1 MKKINLYSAVLFS
14 LMLSACSVRAES
26 TVKSSTKTKETV
38 WQYDGSTTVI
48 PSKKE
53 EMVSVQADAAGNPS
67 KITVDTKLSGISGN
81 GAVEDLSNLK
91 DISNAQGDEQ
101 FSESDGKLYWQNLGN
116 DISYTGT
123 SSSSLPVDVKM
134 TYFLDDTV
142 IDPNDLAG
150 KNGHVKVR
158 FDYTNHVSYETVH
171 VPFVCMS
178 VLMLDEDSFSN
189 IQVKNGKVMSSDGT
203 STIVGFAMPSLR
215 EDLNLSS
222 YEDID
227 IDIPQYVEVEA
238 DTTDFSLD
246 FTETIVS
253 NGVFS
258 EIEDEDL
265 NDLRE
270 MSDAFKD
277 LGEAGNTL
285 VDGGKKLSSAFDEIK
300 QGTEGYLDGV
310 DALSSGLSELK
321 EVSSTINENTSA
333 LVEGIKALSD
343 MLNAIDVNALDTT
356 AMSVMTSVKND
367 VVMLANVSKMMETL
381 STSFTSLSSSMQSVF
396 DESQIDEEKKQEI
409 TKQLEDCSTT
419 LVEMQEQLSAS
430 FTDLEN
436 QISVF
441 GGVDLEALKS
451 QLLSLQET
459 TKALSQGTT
468 ALSNGI
474 NGLDGGLTQLSDAF
488 TQAIQNNQT
497 LKNAYSQYASGL
509 KEFEDGIAKLNTE
522 GLQKLYEKG
531 GKEGS
536 RLLDTIALLKKA
548 DASYQTFTSLLEQQ
562 EGSVSF
568 MIETSKISEKGNN

>member
-1 MKKINLYSAVLFS
+1 MKKINLCSVVILS
-14 LMLSACSVRAES
+14 MMLSACSVRAES

-38 WQYDGSTTVI
+38 WQYDGGDTVI

-101 FSESDGKLYWQNLGN
+101 FSESNGKLYWQNLGN

-123 SSSSLPVDVKM
+123 SSSSLPVDVKI

-150 KNGHVKVR
+150 KQGHVKIR

-178 VLMLDEDSFSN
+178 VLMMDEDSFSN

-265 NDLRE
+265 NNLRE

-300 QGTEGYLDGV
+300 QGTEGYLDGL

-333 LVEGIKALSD
+333 LVEGSKALSD

-356 AMSVMTSVKND
+356 AMSVITSVKND
-367 VVMLANVSKMMETL
+367 VVMIANVSKMMETL
-381 STSFTSLSSSMQSVF
+381 STSFTSLSSTMQSVF

-548 DASYQTFTSLLEQQ
+548 DTSYQTFTSLLDQQ

>member
-1 MKKINLYSAVLFS
+1 MKKINLCSVVILS
-14 LMLSACSVRAES
+14 MMLSACSVHAES

-38 WQYDGSTTVI
+38 WQYDGGDTVI

-67 KITVDTKLSGISGN
+67 KLTVDTKLSGISGN

-101 FSESDGKLYWQNLGN
+101 FSESNGKLYWQNLGN

-123 SSSSLPVDVKM
+123 SSSSLPVDVKI
-134 TYFLDDTV
+134 TYFLDETV

-150 KNGHVKVR
+150 KQGHVKIR

-178 VLMLDEDSFSN
+178 VLMMDEDSFSN

-333 LVEGIKALSD
+333 LVEGSKALSD

-367 VVMLANVSKMMETL
+367 VVMIANVSKMMETL

-548 DASYQTFTSLLEQQ
+548 DASYQTFTSLLDQQ

>member
-1 MKKINLYSAVLFS
+1 MKKINLCSVVILS
-14 LMLSACSVRAES
+14 MMLSACSVRAES

-38 WQYDGSTTVI
+38 WQYDGGDTVI

-67 KITVDTKLSGISGN
+67 KLTVDTKLSGISGN

-101 FSESDGKLYWQNLGN
+101 FSESNGKLYWQNLGN

-123 SSSSLPVDVKM
+123 SSSSLPVDVKI

-142 IDPNDLAG
+142 IDPNDLVG

-178 VLMLDEDSFSN
+178 VLMMDEDSFSN

-333 LVEGIKALSD
+333 LVEGSQQLSD
-343 MLNAIDVNALDTT
+343 ALNAIDVNALDTS
-356 AMSVMTSVKND
+356 AMSVITSVKND
-367 VVMLANVSKMMETL
+367 VVMIGDVSKMLETL

-522 GLQKLYEKG
+522 GLQKLYEKC

>member
-1 MKKINLYSAVLFS
+1 MKKINLCSVVILS
-14 LMLSACSVRAES
+14 LMLSACSVCAES
-26 TVKSSTKTKETV
+26 TVKSSTKAKETV
-38 WQYDGSTTVI
+38 WQYDGGDTVI

-53 EMVSVQADAAGNPS
+53 EMVSVQADAAGNPA
-67 KITVDTKLSGISGN
+67 KITVDAKLSGIRGN
-81 GAVEDLSNLK
+81 EVVEDQSNLT
-91 DISNAQGDEQ
+91 DISNARGNEQ

-150 KNGHVKVR
+150 KQGHVKIR

-178 VLMLDEDSFSN
+178 VLMMDEDSFSN

-265 NDLRE
+265 NGLRE

-333 LVEGIKALSD
+333 LVEGSQQLSD
-343 MLNAIDVNALDTT
+343 ALNAIDVNALDTT
-356 AMSVMTSVKND
+356 AMNVMNSMKND
-367 VVMLANVSKMMETL
+367 VVMIANVSKMMETL
-381 STSFTSLSSSMQSVF
+381 SASFTSLSSSMQSVF

-459 TKALSQGTT
+459 TEALSQGTT

-509 KEFEDGIAKLNTE
+509 KEFEEGIAKLNTE

-536 RLLDTIALLKKA
+536 RLLDTIALLKKV

>member
-1 MKKINLYSAVLFS
+1 MKKINLYSAVLLS

-26 TVKSSTKTKETV
+26 TVKSSIKTKETV

-67 KITVDTKLSGISGN
+67 KLTVDTKLSGISGN
-81 GAVEDLSNLK
+81 GAVEDLSDLK

-101 FSESDGKLYWQNLGN
+101 FSEMDGKLYWQNLGN

-142 IDPNDLAG
+142 IDPDNLAG
-150 KNGHVKVR
+150 KNGHVKIR

-178 VLMLDEDSFSN
+178 VLMMDEDSFSN
-189 IQVKNGKVMSSDGT
+189 IRVKNGKVMSSDGT

-277 LGEAGNTL
+277 LGEAGNAL

-333 LVEGIKALSD
+333 LVEGSQQLSD
-343 MLNAIDVNALDTT
+343 ALNAIDMNALDTT
-356 AMSVMTSVKND
+356 AMNVMDSMKND
-367 VVMLANVSKMMETL
+367 VVMIANVSKMMETL

>member
-1 MKKINLYSAVLFS
+1 MKKINLCSVVILS
-14 LMLSACSVRAES
+14 MMLSACSVHAES

-38 WQYDGSTTVI
+38 WQYDGGDTVI

-67 KITVDTKLSGISGN
+67 KLTVDTKLSRISGN
-81 GAVEDLSNLK
+81 GAVEDMSDLK

-150 KNGHVKVR
+150 KQGHVKIR

-178 VLMLDEDSFSN
+178 VLMMDEDSFSN

-222 YEDID
+222 YEGID

-310 DALSSGLSELK
+310 DALSNGLSELK

-333 LVEGIKALSD
+333 LVEGSQQLSD
-343 MLNAIDVNALDTT
+343 SLNEIDVNALDTT
-356 AMSVMTSVKND
+356 AMNAMDSVKND
-367 VVMLANVSKMMETL
+367 VVMIANVSKMMETL
-381 STSFTSLSSSMQSVF
+381 STSFTSLSSTMQSVF

-409 TKQLEDCSTT
+409 TKELEDCSIT

-451 QLLSLQET
+451 QLLSLQAT

-509 KEFEDGIAKLNTE
+509 KEFEDGIAKLNSE

-548 DASYQTFTSLLEQQ
+548 DASYQTFTSLLDQQ

>member
-1 MKKINLYSAVLFS
+1 MKKINLYSAVLLS

-38 WQYDGSTTVI
+38 WQYDGGDTVI

-81 GAVEDLSNLK
+81 GAVEDMSDLK

-123 SSSSLPVDVKM
+123 SSSSLPVDVKI
-134 TYFLDDTV
+134 TYFLDDRV

-150 KNGHVKVR
+150 KQGHVKIR

-178 VLMLDEDSFSN
+178 VLMMDEDSFSN
-189 IQVKNGKVMSSDGT
+189 IRVKNGKVMSSDGT

-227 IDIPQYVEVEA
+227 IDIPQYVEIEA

-265 NDLRE
+265 DDLRE

-277 LGEAGNTL
+277 LGKSGNTL

-333 LVEGIKALSD
+333 LVEGSQQLSD
-343 MLNAIDVNALDTT
+343 SLNTIDVNALDTT
-356 AMSVMTSVKND
+356 AMNAMDSVKND
-367 VVMLANVSKMMETL
+367 VVMIANVSKMMETL
-381 STSFTSLSSSMQSVF
+381 SSSFTSLSSSMQSVF

-419 LVEMQEQLSAS
+419 LLEMQEQLSVS
-430 FTDLEN
+430 LMDLEN
-436 QISVF
+436 QMTMLD
-441 GGVDLEALKS
+441 GVDLDTIKA
-451 QLLSLQET
+451 QLLSLQEA
-459 TKALSQGTT
+459 TKALLQGTT

-474 NGLDGGLTQLSDAF
+474 CGLDGGLTQLSDALK
-488 TQAIQNNQT
+488 QAIQNNQT
-497 LKNAYSQYASGL
+497 LKRAYSQYASGL

-548 DASYQTFTSLLEQQ
+548 DASYQTFTSLLDQQ

-568 MIETSKISEKGNN
+568 MIETGKISEKDNH

>member
-1 MKKINLYSAVLFS
+1 MKKINLYSAVLLS

-38 WQYDGSTTVI
+38 WQYDGGDTVI

-67 KITVDTKLSGISGN
+67 KLTVDTKLSGISGN

-101 FSESDGKLYWQNLGN
+101 FSEMDGKLYWQNLGN

-123 SSSSLPVDVKM
+123 SSSSLPIDVKM

-150 KNGHVKVR
+150 KNGHVKIR

-310 DALSSGLSELK
+310 DALSNGLSELK

-333 LVEGIKALSD
+333 LVEGSQQLSD
-343 MLNAIDVNALDTT
+343 ALNAIDVNALDTT
-356 AMSVMTSVKND
+356 AMNVMDSMKND
-367 VVMLANVSKMMETL
+367 VVMIANVSKMMETL
-381 STSFTSLSSSMQSVF
+381 STSFTSLSSTMQSVF

-451 QLLSLQET
+451 QLLFLQET

-468 ALSNGI
+468 SLSNGI
-474 NGLDGGLTQLSDAF
+474 NGLDVGLTQLSDAF

-509 KEFEDGIAKLNTE
+509 KEFEDGITKLNTE

-548 DASYQTFTSLLEQQ
+548 DASYQTFTSLLDQQ

>member
-1 MKKINLYSAVLFS
+1 MKKINLCSVVILS
-14 LMLSACSVRAES
+14 LVLSACSVRAES
-26 TVKSSTKTKETV
+26 TVKSSTKETV
-38 WQYDGSTTVI
+38 WQYDGSATVI
-48 PSKKE
+48 PAKKE
-53 EMVSVQADAAGNPS
+53 EMVSVKADAAGNPA
-67 KITVDTKLSGISGN
+67 KITVDTKLSGIRGN
-81 GAVEDLSNLK
+81 KVVEDLSNLK

-150 KNGHVKVR
+150 KQGHVKIR

-178 VLMLDEDSFSN
+178 VLMMDEDSFSN

-285 VDGGKKLSSAFDEIK
+285 VDGGRKLSSAFDEIK
-300 QGTEGYLDGV
+300 QGAEGYLDGV

-333 LVEGIKALSD
+333 LVEGSKALSD

-367 VVMLANVSKMMETL
+367 VGMIANVSKMMETL

-430 FTDLEN
+430 LMDLEN
-436 QISVF
+436 QIAVF
-441 GGVDLEALKS
+441 DDVNLDTIKA

-468 ALSNGI
+468 SLSNGI
-474 NGLDGGLTQLSDAF
+474 NGLDSGLTQLSDAL

-568 MIETSKISEKGNN
+568 MIETSKISEKRQ

>member
-1 MKKINLYSAVLFS
+1 MKKINLYSAVLLS
-14 LMLSACSVRAES
+14 MMLSACSVHAES

-38 WQYDGSTTVI
+38 WQYDGGDTVI

-67 KITVDTKLSGISGN
+67 KLTVDTKLSGISGN
-81 GAVEDLSNLK
+81 GAVEDMSDLK

-101 FSESDGKLYWQNLGN
+101 FSEMDGKLYWQNLGN

-123 SSSSLPVDVKM
+123 SSSSLPIDVKM

-150 KNGHVKVR
+150 KNGHVKIR

-178 VLMLDEDSFSN
+178 VLMMDEDSFSN
-189 IQVKNGKVMSSDGT
+189 IRVKNGKVMSSDGT

-215 EDLNLSS
+215 EDLNISS

-333 LVEGIKALSD
+333 LVEGSKALSD

-367 VVMLANVSKMMETL
+367 VVMIANVSKMMETL
-381 STSFTSLSSSMQSVF
+381 STSFTSLSSTMQSVF

-419 LVEMQEQLSAS
+419 LVEMQEQLSSS

-451 QLLSLQET
+451 QLLFLQET

-522 GLQKLYEKG
+522 GLQRLYEKG

-568 MIETSKISEKGNN
+568 MIETGKISEKGNN

>member
-1 MKKINLYSAVLFS
+1 MKKINLYSAVLLS

-38 WQYDGSTTVI
+38 WQYDGGDTVI

-67 KITVDTKLSGISGN
+67 KLTVDTKLSGISGN
-81 GAVEDLSNLK
+81 GAVEDLSDLK

-123 SSSSLPVDVKM
+123 SNSSLPVDVKM
-134 TYFLDDTV
+134 TYFLDETV

-150 KNGHVKVR
+150 KQGHVKIR
-158 FDYTNHVSYETVH
+158 FDYTNHVSYETVR

-178 VLMLDEDSFSN
+178 VLMMDEDSFSN

-258 EIEDEDL
+258 EIEEEDL

-310 DALSSGLSELK
+310 DALSNGLSELK

-333 LVEGIKALSD
+333 LVEGSKALSD

-367 VVMLANVSKMMETL
+367 VVMIANVSKMMETL

-536 RLLDTIALLKKA
+536 RLLDTITLLKKA

>member
-1 MKKINLYSAVLFS
+1 MKKINLCSVVILS
-14 LMLSACSVRAES
+14 LMLSACSVCAES
-26 TVKSSTKTKETV
+26 TVKSSTKAKETV
-38 WQYDGSTTVI
+38 WQYDGGDTVI

-53 EMVSVQADAAGNPS
+53 EMVSVQADAAGNPA
-67 KITVDTKLSGISGN
+67 KITVDAKLSGIRGN
-81 GAVEDLSNLK
+81 EVVEDQSNLT
-91 DISNAQGDEQ
+91 DISNARGNEQ

-150 KNGHVKVR
+150 KQGHVKIR

-189 IQVKNGKVMSSDGT
+189 IRVKNGKVMSSDGT

-265 NDLRE
+265 NGLRE

-333 LVEGIKALSD
+333 LVEGSKALSD

-356 AMSVMTSVKND
+356 AMNVMNSMKND
-367 VVMLANVSKMMETL
+367 VVMIANVSKMMETL
-381 STSFTSLSSSMQSVF
+381 SASFTSLSSSMQSVF

-459 TKALSQGTT
+459 TEALSQGTT

-509 KEFEDGIAKLNTE
+509 KEFEEGIAKLNTE

>member
-1 MKKINLYSAVLFS
+1 MKKINLYSVVILS
-14 LMLSACSVRAES
+14 MMLSACSVRAES

-38 WQYDGSTTVI
+38 WQYDGGDTVI

-67 KITVDTKLSGISGN
+67 KLTVDTKLSGISGN
-81 GAVEDLSNLK
+81 GAVEDMSDLK

-101 FSESDGKLYWQNLGN
+101 FSESDGKLYWQNLRN

-134 TYFLDDTV
+134 TYFLDETV

-150 KNGHVKVR
+150 KNGHVKIR

-178 VLMLDEDSFSN
+178 VLMMDEDSFSN

-270 MSDAFKD
+270 MSDAFKN

-333 LVEGIKALSD
+333 LVEGSKALSD

-367 VVMLANVSKMMETL
+367 VVMIANVSKMMETL

-522 GLQKLYEKG
+522 GLQKLYEKC

>member
-1 MKKINLYSAVLFS
+1 MKKINLCSVVILS
-14 LMLSACSVRAES
+14 LVLSACSVRAES
-26 TVKSSTKTKETV
+26 TVKSSTKETV
-38 WQYDGSTTVI
+38 WQYDGSATVI
-48 PSKKE
+48 PAKKE
-53 EMVSVQADAAGNPS
+53 EMVSVKADAAGNPT
-67 KITVDTKLSGISGN
+67 KITVDTKLSGIRGN
-81 GAVEDLSNLK
+81 EAVEDLSDLK
-91 DISNAQGDEQ
+91 DICNAQGDEQ
-101 FSESDGKLYWQNLGN
+101 FSEMDGKLYWQNLGN

-150 KNGHVKVR
+150 KQGHVKIR

-178 VLMLDEDSFSN
+178 VLMMDEDSFSN
-189 IQVKNGKVMSSDGT
+189 IHVKNGKVMSSDGT

-265 NDLRE
+265 NDLRG

-333 LVEGIKALSD
+333 LVEGSQQLSD
-343 MLNAIDVNALDTT
+343 ALNAIDANALDTT
-356 AMSVMTSVKND
+356 AMNVMDSMKND
-367 VVMLANVSKMMETL
+367 VVMIANVSKMMETL
-381 STSFTSLSSSMQSVF
+381 SASFTSLSSSMQSVF

-409 TKQLEDCSTT
+409 TKQLEDCSIT

-436 QISVF
+436 QMTMLDDVNLDTI
-441 GGVDLEALKS
+441 KS

-474 NGLDGGLTQLSDAF
+474 NGLNDGITQLSDAL

-497 LKNAYSQYASGL
+497 LKDAYDQYASGL
-509 KEFEDGIAKLNTE
+509 KEFEDGIVKLNSE

-568 MIETSKISEKGNN
+568 MIETSKISEKRQ

>member
-1 MKKINLYSAVLFS
+1 
-14 LMLSACSVRAES
+14 
-26 TVKSSTKTKETV
+26 
-38 WQYDGSTTVI
+38 
-48 PSKKE
+48 
-53 EMVSVQADAAGNPS
+53 
-67 KITVDTKLSGISGN
+67 
-81 GAVEDLSNLK
+81 
-91 DISNAQGDEQ
+91 
-101 FSESDGKLYWQNLGN
+101 
-116 DISYTGT
+116 
-123 SSSSLPVDVKM
+123 
-134 TYFLDDTV
+134 
-142 IDPNDLAG
+142 
-150 KNGHVKVR
+150 
-158 FDYTNHVSYETVH
+158 
-171 VPFVCMS
+171 MS
-178 VLMLDEDSFSN
+178 VLMMDEDSFSN
-189 IQVKNGKVMSSDGT
+189 IRVKNGKVMSSDGT

-258 EIEDEDL
+258 KMEDEDL
-265 NDLRE
+265 DDLRE

-277 LGEAGNTL
+277 LGEAGNAL

-321 EVSSTINENTSA
+321 KVSSTINENTSA
-333 LVEGIKALSD
+333 LVEGSQQLSD
-343 MLNAIDVNALDTT
+343 LLNAIDVNALDTT
-356 AMSVMTSVKND
+356 AMNAMDSVKND
-367 VVMLANVSKMMETL
+367 VVMIANVSKMMETL
-381 STSFTSLSSSMQSVF
+381 SSSFTSLSSSMQSVF

-409 TKQLEDCSTT
+409 TKQLKDCSTT
-419 LVEMQEQLSAS
+419 LVEMQEQLSVS
-430 FTDLEN
+430 LMDLGN
-436 QISVF
+436 QMTMLD
-441 GGVDLEALKS
+441 GVDLDTIKA
-451 QLLSLQET
+451 QLLSLQEA
-459 TKALSQGTT
+459 TKALLQGTT

-474 NGLDGGLTQLSDAF
+474 CGLDGGLTQLSDALK
-488 TQAIQNNQT
+488 QAIQNNQT
-497 LKNAYSQYASGL
+497 LKRAYSQYASGL

-548 DASYQTFTSLLEQQ
+548 DASYQTFTSLLDQQ

-568 MIETSKISEKGNN
+568 MIETGKISEKGNH

>member
-1 MKKINLYSAVLFS
+1 MKKINLCSVVILS
-14 LMLSACSVRAES
+14 LVLSACSVRAES
-26 TVKSSTKTKETV
+26 TVKSSTKETV
-38 WQYDGSTTVI
+38 WQYDGSATVI
-48 PSKKE
+48 PAKKE
-53 EMVSVQADAAGNPS
+53 EMVSVKADAGGNPA
-67 KITVDTKLSGISGN
+67 KITVDTKLSGIRGN
-81 GAVEDLSNLK
+81 KVVEDLSNLK
-91 DISNAQGDEQ
+91 DISNARGDEQ
-101 FSESDGKLYWQNLGN
+101 FSEMDGKLYWQNLGN

-150 KNGHVKVR
+150 KQGHVKIR
-158 FDYTNHVSYETVH
+158 FDYTNHVSYGTVH

-189 IQVKNGKVMSSDGT
+189 IRVKNGKVMSSDGT

-300 QGTEGYLDGV
+300 QGAEGYLDGV

-333 LVEGIKALSD
+333 LVEGSQQLSD
-343 MLNAIDVNALDTT
+343 ALNAIDVNALDTT
-356 AMSVMTSVKND
+356 AMNAMDSVKND
-367 VVMLANVSKMMETL
+367 VVMIANVSKMMETL

-419 LVEMQEQLSAS
+419 LVKMQEQLSTS
-430 FTDLEN
+430 LMDLEN
-436 QISVF
+436 QMTMLDDVNLDTIK
-441 GGVDLEALKS
+441 A
-451 QLLSLQET
+451 QLLSLQAT

-468 ALSNGI
+468 SLSNGI
-474 NGLDGGLTQLSDAF
+474 NGLDSGLTQLSDAL

-531 GKEGS
+531 GKEGT

-568 MIETSKISEKGNN
+568 MIETSKISEKRQ

>member
-1 MKKINLYSAVLFS
+1 MKKINLCSVVILS
-14 LMLSACSVRAES
+14 MMLSACSVHAES

-38 WQYDGSTTVI
+38 WQYDGGDTVI

-67 KITVDTKLSGISGN
+67 KLTVDTKLSGISGN

-101 FSESDGKLYWQNLGN
+101 FSESNGKLYWQNLGN

-123 SSSSLPVDVKM
+123 SSSSLPVDVKI
-134 TYFLDDTV
+134 TYFLDETV

-150 KNGHVKVR
+150 KQGHVKIR

-333 LVEGIKALSD
+333 LVEGSKALSD

-367 VVMLANVSKMMETL
+367 VVMIANVSKMMETL

>member
-1 MKKINLYSAVLFS
+1 MKKINLCSVVILS
-14 LMLSACSVRAES
+14 LMLSACSVCAES
-26 TVKSSTKTKETV
+26 TVKSSTKAKETV
-38 WQYDGSTTVI
+38 WQYDGGDTVI

-53 EMVSVQADAAGNPS
+53 EMVSVQADAAGNPA
-67 KITVDTKLSGISGN
+67 KITVDAKLSGIRGN
-81 GAVEDLSNLK
+81 EVVEDQSNLT
-91 DISNAQGDEQ
+91 DISNARGNEQ

-150 KNGHVKVR
+150 KQGHVKIR

-178 VLMLDEDSFSN
+178 VLMMDEDSFSN
-189 IQVKNGKVMSSDGT
+189 IQVKNGKVMASDGT

-265 NDLRE
+265 NGLRE

-333 LVEGIKALSD
+333 LVEGSQQLSD
-343 MLNAIDVNALDTT
+343 ALNAIDVNALDTT
-356 AMSVMTSVKND
+356 AMNVMNSMKND
-367 VVMLANVSKMMETL
+367 VVMIANVSKMMETL
-381 STSFTSLSSSMQSVF
+381 SASFTSLSSSMQSVF

-459 TKALSQGTT
+459 TEALSQGTT

-509 KEFEDGIAKLNTE
+509 KEFEEGIAKLNTE

-568 MIETSKISEKGNN
+568 MIGTSKISEKGNN

>member
-1 MKKINLYSAVLFS
+1 MKKINLCSVVILS
-14 LMLSACSVRAES
+14 MMLSACSVRAES

-38 WQYDGSTTVI
+38 WQYDGGDTVL

-67 KITVDTKLSGISGN
+67 KLTVDTKLSGISGN

-101 FSESDGKLYWQNLGN
+101 FSEMDGKLYWQNLGN

-123 SSSSLPVDVKM
+123 SSSSLPIDVKM

-150 KNGHVKVR
+150 KNGHVKIR

-333 LVEGIKALSD
+333 LVEGSKALSD

-367 VVMLANVSKMMETL
+367 VVMIANVSKMMETL

-451 QLLSLQET
+451 QLLSLQAT

-468 ALSNGI
+468 ALSNDI
-474 NGLDGGLTQLSDAF
+474 NGLDGGLTQLSDAL

-548 DASYQTFTSLLEQQ
+548 DASYQTFTSLLDQQ

-568 MIETSKISEKGNN
+568 MIETRKISEKGNN

>member
-1 MKKINLYSAVLFS
+1 MKKINLCSVVILS
-14 LMLSACSVRAES
+14 LMLSACSVCAES
-26 TVKSSTKTKETV
+26 TVKSSTKAKETV
-38 WQYDGSTTVI
+38 WQYDGGDTVI

-53 EMVSVQADAAGNPS
+53 EMVSVQADAAGNPA
-67 KITVDTKLSGISGN
+67 KITVDAKLSGIRGN
-81 GAVEDLSNLK
+81 EVVEDQSNLT
-91 DISNAQGDEQ
+91 DISNARGNEQ

-150 KNGHVKVR
+150 KQGHVKIR

-178 VLMLDEDSFSN
+178 VLMMDEDSFSN

-265 NDLRE
+265 NGLRE

-333 LVEGIKALSD
+333 LVEGSQQLSD
-343 MLNAIDVNALDTT
+343 ALNAIDVNALDTT
-356 AMSVMTSVKND
+356 AMNVMNSMKND
-367 VVMLANVSKMMETL
+367 VVMIANVSKMMETL
-381 STSFTSLSSSMQSVF
+381 SASFTSLSSSMQSVF

-459 TKALSQGTT
+459 TEALSQGTT

-509 KEFEDGIAKLNTE
+509 KEFEEGIAKLNTE

>member
-1 MKKINLYSAVLFS
+1 MKKINLYSAVLLS

-26 TVKSSTKTKETV
+26 IVKSSTKTKETV
-38 WQYDGSTTVI
+38 WQYDGGDTVI

-67 KITVDTKLSGISGN
+67 KLTVDTKLSGISGN
-81 GAVEDLSNLK
+81 GAVEDLSDLK

-101 FSESDGKLYWQNLGN
+101 FSEMDGKLYWQNLGN

-150 KNGHVKVR
+150 KNGHVKIR

-171 VPFVCMS
+171 VPFVCIS
-178 VLMLDEDSFSN
+178 VLMMDEDSFSN
-189 IQVKNGKVMSSDGT
+189 IHVKNGKVMSSDGT

-333 LVEGIKALSD
+333 LVEGSQQLSD
-343 MLNAIDVNALDTT
+343 ALNAIDANALDTT
-356 AMSVMTSVKND
+356 AMNVMDSMKND
-367 VVMLANVSKMMETL
+367 VVMIADVSKMMETL

-430 FTDLEN
+430 FTDLKN

-474 NGLDGGLTQLSDAF
+474 SGLDGGLTQLSDAF

-522 GLQKLYEKG
+522 GLQKL
-531 GKEGS
+531 
-536 RLLDTIALLKKA
+536 
-548 DASYQTFTSLLEQQ
+548 
-562 EGSVSF
+562 
-568 MIETSKISEKGNN
+568 

>member
-1 MKKINLYSAVLFS
+1 MKKINLCSAVILS
-14 LMLSACSVRAES
+14 MMLSACSVRAES
-26 TVKSSTKTKETV
+26 IVKSSTKTKETV
-38 WQYDGSTTVI
+38 WQYDGGDTVI

-67 KITVDTKLSGISGN
+67 KLTVDTKLSGISGN

-101 FSESDGKLYWQNLGN
+101 FSESDGKLYWQNLRN

-123 SSSSLPVDVKM
+123 SNSSLPVDVKI

-150 KNGHVKVR
+150 KQGHVKIR

-189 IQVKNGKVMSSDGT
+189 IRVKNGKVMSSDGT

-333 LVEGIKALSD
+333 LVEGSKALSD

-356 AMSVMTSVKND
+356 AMSVMISVKND
-367 VVMLANVSKMMETL
+367 VVMIANVSKMMETL

-430 FTDLEN
+430 FTDFEN

-451 QLLSLQET
+451 QLLSLQAT
-459 TKALSQGTT
+459 TKALSQGT
-468 ALSNGI
+468 AVLSNGI
-474 NGLDGGLTQLSDAF
+474 SGLDGGLTQLSDAF

>member
-1 MKKINLYSAVLFS
+1 MKKINLCSVVILS
-14 LMLSACSVRAES
+14 LMLSACSVCAES
-26 TVKSSTKTKETV
+26 TVKSSTKAKETV
-38 WQYDGSTTVI
+38 WQYDGGDTVI

-53 EMVSVQADAAGNPS
+53 EMVSVQADAAGNPA
-67 KITVDTKLSGISGN
+67 KITVDAKLSGIRGN
-81 GAVEDLSNLK
+81 EVVEDQSNLT
-91 DISNAQGDEQ
+91 DISNARGNEQ

-150 KNGHVKVR
+150 KQGHVKIR

-178 VLMLDEDSFSN
+178 VLMMDEDSFSN
-189 IQVKNGKVMSSDGT
+189 IQVKNGKVMASDGT

-222 YEDID
+222 YEGID

-270 MSDAFKD
+270 MSDAFKN

-321 EVSSTINENTSA
+321 EVSSTINENTFA
-333 LVEGIKALSD
+333 LVEGSQQLSD
-343 MLNAIDVNALDTT
+343 ALNAIDVNALDTT
-356 AMSVMTSVKND
+356 AMNVMNSMKND
-367 VVMLANVSKMMETL
+367 VVMIANVSKMMETL
-381 STSFTSLSSSMQSVF
+381 SASFTSLSSSMQSVF

-441 GGVDLEALKS
+441 GGVDLDTIKA
-451 QLLSLQET
+451 QLTSLQET

-548 DASYQTFTSLLEQQ
+548 DASYQTFTSLLDQQ

>member
-1 MKKINLYSAVLFS
+1 MKKINLYSAVLLS
-14 LMLSACSVRAES
+14 LMLSACSVHAES

-38 WQYDGSTTVI
+38 WQYDGGDTVL

-81 GAVEDLSNLK
+81 GAVEDMSDLK

-123 SSSSLPVDVKM
+123 SNSSLPVDVKI
-134 TYFLDDTV
+134 TYFLDDRV

-150 KNGHVKVR
+150 KQGHVKIR

-178 VLMLDEDSFSN
+178 VLMMDEDSFSN
-189 IQVKNGKVMSSDGT
+189 IRVKNGKVMSNDGT

-222 YEDID
+222 YEDMD

-246 FTETIVS
+246 FTETIIS

-258 EIEDEDL
+258 EMEDENLD
-265 NDLRE
+265 DLRE

-333 LVEGIKALSD
+333 LVEGSQQLSD
-343 MLNAIDVNALDTT
+343 SLNAID
-356 AMSVMTSVKND
+356 SVKND
-367 VVMLANVSKMMETL
+367 VVMIANVSKMMETL
-381 STSFTSLSSSMQSVF
+381 SSSFTSLSSSMQSVF

-419 LVEMQEQLSAS
+419 LLEMQEQLSLS
-430 FTDLEN
+430 LMDLEN
-436 QISVF
+436 QMAMLD
-441 GGVDLEALKS
+441 GVDLDTIKA
-451 QLLSLQET
+451 QLLSLQEA
-459 TKALSQGTT
+459 TKALLQGTT

-474 NGLDGGLTQLSDAF
+474 CGLDGGLTQLSDALK
-488 TQAIQNNQT
+488 QAIQNNQT
-497 LKNAYSQYASGL
+497 LKRAYSQYASGL

-548 DASYQTFTSLLEQQ
+548 DASYQTFTSLLDQQ

-568 MIETSKISEKGNN
+568 MIETGKISEKGNH

>member
-1 MKKINLYSAVLFS
+1 MKKINLYSAVLLS
-14 LMLSACSVRAES
+14 LMLSACSVCAES
-26 TVKSSTKTKETV
+26 TVKSSTKAKETV
-38 WQYDGSTTVI
+38 WQYDGGDTVI

-67 KITVDTKLSGISGN
+67 KLTVDTKLSGISGN
-81 GAVEDLSNLK
+81 GSVEDLSDLK

-123 SSSSLPVDVKM
+123 SSSSLPVDVKI

-150 KNGHVKVR
+150 KNGHVKIR

-222 YEDID
+222 YEGID

-258 EIEDEDL
+258 KIEDEDL

-333 LVEGIKALSD
+333 LVEGSQQLSD
-343 MLNAIDVNALDTT
+343 ALNAIDVNALDTT
-356 AMSVMTSVKND
+356 AMSVITSVKND
-367 VVMLANVSKMMETL
+367 VVMIANVSKMMETL

-509 KEFEDGIAKLNTE
+509 KEFEEGIAKLNTE

>member
-1 MKKINLYSAVLFS
+1 MKKINLYSAVLLS

-26 TVKSSTKTKETV
+26 TIKSSTKTKETV
-38 WQYDGSTTVI
+38 WQYDGGDTVI

-81 GAVEDLSNLK
+81 EAVEDMSDLK

-123 SSSSLPVDVKM
+123 SSSSLPVDVKI

-150 KNGHVKVR
+150 KNGHVKIR

-178 VLMLDEDSFSN
+178 VLMMDEDSFSN

-285 VDGGKKLSSAFDEIK
+285 VDGVKKLSSAFDEIK

-333 LVEGIKALSD
+333 LVEGSQRLSD
-343 MLNAIDVNALDTT
+343 ALNAIDVNALDTS
-356 AMSVMTSVKND
+356 AMSVITSVKND
-367 VVMLANVSKMMETL
+367 VVMIANVSKMMETL
-381 STSFTSLSSSMQSVF
+381 STSFTSLSSTMQSVF

-419 LVEMQEQLSAS
+419 LVEMQKQLSAS

-474 NGLDGGLTQLSDAF
+474 NGLDDGLIQLSDAF

-568 MIETSKISEKGNN
+568 MIETGKISEKDNH

>member
-1 MKKINLYSAVLFS
+1 MKKINLCSVVILS
-14 LMLSACSVRAES
+14 LMLSACSVCAES
-26 TVKSSTKTKETV
+26 TVKSSTKAKETV
-38 WQYDGSTTVI
+38 WQYDGGDTVI

-53 EMVSVQADAAGNPS
+53 EMVSVQADAAGNPA
-67 KITVDTKLSGISGN
+67 KITVDAKLSGIRGN
-81 GAVEDLSNLK
+81 EVVEDQSNLT
-91 DISNAQGDEQ
+91 DISNARGNEQ

-150 KNGHVKVR
+150 KQGHVKIR

-178 VLMLDEDSFSN
+178 VLMMDEDSFSN

-265 NDLRE
+265 NGLRE

-333 LVEGIKALSD
+333 LVEGSQQLSD
-343 MLNAIDVNALDTT
+343 ALNAIDVNALDTT
-356 AMSVMTSVKND
+356 AMNVMNSMKND
-367 VVMLANVSKMMETL
+367 VVMIANVSKMMETL
-381 STSFTSLSSSMQSVF
+381 SASFTSLSSSMQSVF

-459 TKALSQGTT
+459 TEALSQGTT
-468 ALSNGI
+468 ALSNVI

-509 KEFEDGIAKLNTE
+509 KEFEEGIAKLNTE

>member
-1 MKKINLYSAVLFS
+1 MKKINLCSVVILS
-14 LMLSACSVRAES
+14 MMLSACSVHAES

-38 WQYDGSTTVI
+38 WQYDGGDTVL

-67 KITVDTKLSGISGN
+67 KLTVDTKLSGISGN

-101 FSESDGKLYWQNLGN
+101 FSEMDGKLYWQNLGN

-123 SSSSLPVDVKM
+123 SSSSLPIDVKM

-150 KNGHVKVR
+150 KNGHVKIR

-333 LVEGIKALSD
+333 LVEGSKALSD

-367 VVMLANVSKMMETL
+367 VVMIANVSKMMETL

>member
-1 MKKINLYSAVLFS
+1 MKKINLCSVVILS
-14 LMLSACSVRAES
+14 MMLSACSVHAES

-38 WQYDGSTTVI
+38 WQYDGGDTVI

-67 KITVDTKLSGISGN
+67 KLTVDTKLSGISGN

-101 FSESDGKLYWQNLGN
+101 FSESNGKLYWQNLGN

-123 SSSSLPVDVKM
+123 SSSSLPVDVKI
-134 TYFLDDTV
+134 TYFLDETV

-150 KNGHVKVR
+150 KQGHVKIR

-178 VLMLDEDSFSN
+178 VLMMDEDSFSN

-333 LVEGIKALSD
+333 LVEGSKALSD
-343 MLNAIDVNALDTT
+343 MLNAIDVNALDTS
-356 AMSVMTSVKND
+356 AMSVITSVKND
-367 VVMLANVSKMMETL
+367 VVMIANVSKMMETL

-536 RLLDTIALLKKA
+536 RLLDIIALLKKA

>member
-1 MKKINLYSAVLFS
+1 MKKINLCSVVILS
-14 LMLSACSVRAES
+14 MMLSACSVRAES

-38 WQYDGSTTVI
+38 WQYDGGDTVL

-67 KITVDTKLSGISGN
+67 KLTVDTKLSGISGN

-101 FSESDGKLYWQNLGN
+101 FSESNGKLYWQNLGN

-123 SSSSLPVDVKM
+123 SSSSLPVDVKI

-270 MSDAFKD
+270 MSDAFKN

-310 DALSSGLSELK
+310 DALSGGLSELK

-333 LVEGIKALSD
+333 LVEGSQQLSD
-343 MLNAIDVNALDTT
+343 ALNTIDVNALDTT
-356 AMSVMTSVKND
+356 AMNVMDSMKND
-367 VVMLANVSKMMETL
+367 VVMIANVSKMMETL

-419 LVEMQEQLSAS
+419 LVEMQEQLSTS

-522 GLQKLYEKG
+522 GLQKLYEKC

>member
-1 MKKINLYSAVLFS
+1 MKKINLYSAVLLS

-26 TVKSSTKTKETV
+26 TVKSSTKTEETV
-38 WQYDGSTTVI
+38 WQYDGGDTVL

-81 GAVEDLSNLK
+81 GAVEDMSDLK

-123 SSSSLPVDVKM
+123 SNSSLPVDVKI
-134 TYFLDDTV
+134 TYFLDDRV

-150 KNGHVKVR
+150 KQGHVKIR

-178 VLMLDEDSFSN
+178 VLMMDEDSFSN
-189 IQVKNGKVMSSDGT
+189 IRVKNGKVMSSDGT

-258 EIEDEDL
+258 EMEDEDL
-265 NDLRE
+265 DDLRE
-270 MSDAFKD
+270 MRDAFKD

-285 VDGGKKLSSAFDEIK
+285 VDGGKKLSSAFYEIK

-333 LVEGIKALSD
+333 LVEGSQQLSD
-343 MLNAIDVNALDTT
+343 SLNAIDVNALDTT
-356 AMSVMTSVKND
+356 AMNAMDSVKND
-367 VVMLANVSKMMETL
+367 VVMIANVSKMMETL
-381 STSFTSLSSSMQSVF
+381 SSFFTSLSSSMQSVF

-419 LVEMQEQLSAS
+419 LLEMQGQLSDS

-441 GGVDLEALKS
+441 GGVDLDTIKA
-451 QLLSLQET
+451 QLLSLQAT
-459 TKALSQGTT
+459 TKALLQGTT

-474 NGLDGGLTQLSDAF
+474 CGLDGGLTQLSDALK
-488 TQAIQNNQT
+488 QAIQNNQT
-497 LKNAYSQYASGL
+497 LKRAYSQYASGL

-548 DASYQTFTSLLEQQ
+548 DASYQTFTSLLDQQ

-568 MIETSKISEKGNN
+568 MIETGKISEKDNH

>member
-1 MKKINLYSAVLFS
+1 MKKINLYSAVLLS
-14 LMLSACSVRAES
+14 LMLSACSVRAEN

-38 WQYDGSTTVI
+38 WQYDGGDTVI

-81 GAVEDLSNLK
+81 GAVEDMSDLK

-123 SSSSLPVDVKM
+123 SNSSLPVDAKI
-134 TYFLDDTV
+134 TYFLDDRV

-150 KNGHVKVR
+150 KQGHVKIR

-178 VLMLDEDSFSN
+178 VLMMDEDSFSN
-189 IQVKNGKVMSSDGT
+189 IRVKNGKVMSNDGT

-222 YEDID
+222 YEDMD

-246 FTETIVS
+246 FTETIIS

-258 EIEDEDL
+258 EMEDENLD
-265 NDLRE
+265 DLRE

-333 LVEGIKALSD
+333 LVEGSQQLSD
-343 MLNAIDVNALDTT
+343 SLNAIDVNALDTT
-356 AMSVMTSVKND
+356 AMNAMDSVKND
-367 VVMLANVSKMMETL
+367 VVMIANVSKMMETL
-381 STSFTSLSSSMQSVF
+381 SFSFTSLSSSMQSVF

-419 LVEMQEQLSAS
+419 LLEMQEQLSLS
-430 FTDLEN
+430 LMDLEN
-436 QISVF
+436 QMTMLD
-441 GGVDLEALKS
+441 GVDLDTIKA
-451 QLLSLQET
+451 QLLSLQEA
-459 TKALSQGTT
+459 TKALLQGTT

-474 NGLDGGLTQLSDAF
+474 CGLDGGLTQLSDALK
-488 TQAIQNNQT
+488 QAIQNNQV

-509 KEFEDGIAKLNTE
+509 KAFEDGIAKLNTE

-548 DASYQTFTSLLEQQ
+548 DASYQTFTSLLDQQ

-568 MIETSKISEKGNN
+568 MIETGKISEKGNH

>member
-1 MKKINLYSAVLFS
+1 MKKINLCSVVILS
-14 LMLSACSVRAES
+14 MMLSACSVHAES

-38 WQYDGSTTVI
+38 WQYDGGDTVI

-67 KITVDTKLSGISGN
+67 KLTVDTKLSGISGN

-101 FSESDGKLYWQNLGN
+101 FSESNGKLYWQNLGN

-123 SSSSLPVDVKM
+123 SSSSLPVDVKI

-150 KNGHVKVR
+150 KQGHVKIR

-333 LVEGIKALSD
+333 LVEGSKALSD

-367 VVMLANVSKMMETL
+367 VVMIANVSKMMETL

-488 TQAIQNNQT
+488 TQAIQSNQT

>member
-1 MKKINLYSAVLFS
+1 MKKINLCSVVILS
-14 LMLSACSVRAES
+14 LMLSACSVCAES
-26 TVKSSTKTKETV
+26 TVKSSTKAKETV
-38 WQYDGSTTVI
+38 WQYDGGDTVI

-53 EMVSVQADAAGNPS
+53 EMVSVQADAAGNPA
-67 KITVDTKLSGISGN
+67 KITVDAKLSGIRGN
-81 GAVEDLSNLK
+81 EVVEDQSNLT
-91 DISNAQGDEQ
+91 DISNARGNEQ

-150 KNGHVKVR
+150 KQGHVKIR

-178 VLMLDEDSFSN
+178 VLMMDEDSFSN
-189 IQVKNGKVMSSDGT
+189 IQVKNGKVMASDGT

-265 NDLRE
+265 NGLRE

-333 LVEGIKALSD
+333 LVEGSQQLSD
-343 MLNAIDVNALDTT
+343 ALNAIDVNALDTT
-356 AMSVMTSVKND
+356 AMNVMNSMKND
-367 VVMLANVSKMMETL
+367 VVMIANVSKMMETL
-381 STSFTSLSSSMQSVF
+381 SASFTSLSSSMQSVF

-459 TKALSQGTT
+459 TEALSQGTT

-509 KEFEDGIAKLNTE
+509 KEFEEGIAKLNTE

>member
-1 MKKINLYSAVLFS
+1 MKKINLCSVVILS
-14 LMLSACSVRAES
+14 MMLSACSVHAES

-38 WQYDGSTTVI
+38 WQYDGGDTVI

-67 KITVDTKLSGISGN
+67 KLTVDTKLSGISGN

-101 FSESDGKLYWQNLGN
+101 FSESNGKLYWQNLGN

-123 SSSSLPVDVKM
+123 SSSSLPVDVKI
-134 TYFLDDTV
+134 TYFLDETV

-150 KNGHVKVR
+150 KQGHVKIR

-178 VLMLDEDSFSN
+178 VLMMDEDSFSN

-333 LVEGIKALSD
+333 LVEGSKALSD

-367 VVMLANVSKMMETL
+367 VVMIANVSKMMETL

-548 DASYQTFTSLLEQQ
+548 DTSYQTFTSLLDQQ

>member
-1 MKKINLYSAVLFS
+1 MKKINLCSVVILS
-14 LMLSACSVRAES
+14 LMLSACSVCAES
-26 TVKSSTKTKETV
+26 TVKSSTKAKETV
-38 WQYDGSTTVI
+38 WQYDGGDTVI

-53 EMVSVQADAAGNPS
+53 EMVSVQADAAGNPA
-67 KITVDTKLSGISGN
+67 KITVDAKLSGIRGN
-81 GAVEDLSNLK
+81 EVVEDQSNLT
-91 DISNAQGDEQ
+91 DISNARGNEQ

-150 KNGHVKVR
+150 KQGHVKIR

-178 VLMLDEDSFSN
+178 VLMMDEDSFSN

-222 YEDID
+222 YEGID

-258 EIEDEDL
+258 KIEDEDL

-333 LVEGIKALSD
+333 LVEGSQQLSD
-343 MLNAIDVNALDTT
+343 ALNAIDVNALDTT
-356 AMSVMTSVKND
+356 AMSVITSVKND
-367 VVMLANVSKMMETL
+367 VVMIANVSKMMETL

-474 NGLDGGLTQLSDAF
+474 NGLDGGLTQLSDAL
-488 TQAIQNNQT
+488 TLAIQNNQT

-568 MIETSKISEKGNN
+568 MIETRKISEKGNN

>member
-1 MKKINLYSAVLFS
+1 MKKINLCSVVILS
-14 LMLSACSVRAES
+14 MMLSACSVHAES

-38 WQYDGSTTVI
+38 WQYDGGDTVI

-67 KITVDTKLSGISGN
+67 KLTVDTKLSGISGN

-101 FSESDGKLYWQNLGN
+101 FSESNGKLYWQNLGN

-123 SSSSLPVDVKM
+123 SSSSLPVDVKI
-134 TYFLDDTV
+134 TYFLDETV

-178 VLMLDEDSFSN
+178 VLMMDEDSFSN

-227 IDIPQYVEVEA
+227 IDVPQYVEVEA

-310 DALSSGLSELK
+310 DALSGGLSELK
-321 EVSSTINENTSA
+321 EVSLTINENTSA
-333 LVEGIKALSD
+333 LVEGSQQLSD
-343 MLNAIDVNALDTT
+343 ALNAIDVNALDTS
-356 AMSVMTSVKND
+356 AMSVITSVKND
-367 VVMLANVSKMMETL
+367 VVMIANVSKMMETL

-436 QISVF
+436 QMTMLDD
-441 GGVDLEALKS
+441 VDFEALKS

>member
-1 MKKINLYSAVLFS
+1 MKKINLCSVVILS
-14 LMLSACSVRAES
+14 MMLSACSVHAES

-38 WQYDGSTTVI
+38 WQYDGGDTVI

-67 KITVDTKLSGISGN
+67 KLTVDTKLSGISGN

-101 FSESDGKLYWQNLGN
+101 FSESNGKLYWQNLGN

-123 SSSSLPVDVKM
+123 SSSSLPVDVKI
-134 TYFLDDTV
+134 TYFLDETV

-150 KNGHVKVR
+150 KQGHVKIR

-310 DALSSGLSELK
+310 DALSNGLSELK

-333 LVEGIKALSD
+333 LVEGSQQLSD
-343 MLNAIDVNALDTT
+343 ALNAIDVNALDTT
-356 AMSVMTSVKND
+356 AMNVMDSMKND
-367 VVMLANVSKMMETL
+367 VVMIANVSKMMETL